1 MKLMKEKMMI
11 MMMRGLERESLLD
24 SLHRKSNALN
34 KWVCLIQNPN
44 SIFCTYLGGMLKKSW
59 KFWALEIADVV
70 ILKQKRVNLLLVMH
84 LQI

>member
-1 MKLMKEKMMI
+1 MI

-24 SLHRKSNALN
+24 SMHWKSNALN

-44 SIFCTYLGGMLKKSW
+44 SIFCTYLGGMQKKSW